1 MVAGR
6 PQIALT
12 IMGKAQRRVLDRP
25 PLTLIAAPGASA
37 KAVDW
42 MVARGA
48 RQVVPAVGGFTPG
61 YTATRL
67 ATFDP
72 SGAHGCLLY
81 LSSSSRLRLRR
92 ASVKGRLRTPPC
104 SGRLAVPDLR
114 NSRGCSDAADLE
126 AASARTALRTRGA
139 PYRDPGSQVRDHGG
153 SDVKAN

>member
-92 ASVKGRLRTPPC
+92 ASVQGRLPPPPRPC
-104 SGRLAVPDLR
+104 WLAVRRLPDHR
-114 NSRGCSDAADLE
+114 CCSD
-126 AASARTALRTRGA
+126 SA
-139 PYRDPGSQVRDHGG
+139 
-153 SDVKAN
+153 